1 MLQDHQE
8 DMMSDVSRRHFL
20 KLGACVVGG
29 ACAADALPSLTQ
41 AAESGELTTLKTTLP
56 YPRLKLASLGQLE
69 IGREQLT
76 TYPDHASPVM
86 LLKLGRPVV
95 NGVGPD
101 KDIVAFSRRCS
112 HMGGI
117 LSFRPDSATFH
128 CPLHYAMFDAQK
140 GGLLVIGQATDNLP
154 QLELEVDAAG
164 DVFAVGIRGLLYG
177 RQANVLA

>member
-1 MLQDHQE
+1 
-8 DMMSDVSRRHFL
+8 MSDISRRHFL
-20 KLGACVVGG
+20 KLGACVVVG
-29 ACAADALPSLTQ
+29 ACAADALPSLAQ
-41 AAESGELTTLKTTLP
+41 ATESGELTTLRTTLP
-56 YPRLKLASLGQLE
+56 YPRVKLASVEQLT

-76 TYPDHASPVM
+76 TYPDPASPVALM
-86 LLKLGRPVV
+86 KLGRPAI

-101 KDIVAFSRRCS
+101 RDIVAFSRRCS
-112 HMGGI
+112 HMGGT

-140 GGLLVIGQATDNLP
+140 GGLLIIGQATDNLP

-164 DVFAVGIRGLLYG
+164 DVYAIGIRGLLYG

>member
-1 MLQDHQE
+1 
-8 DMMSDVSRRHFL
+8 MSEISRRRFL

-29 ACAADALPSLTQ
+29 ACAADALPSLTH
-41 AAESGELTTLKTTLP
+41 ATESGELATLKTTLP
-56 YPRLKLASLGQLE
+56 YPRMKLASIGQLK
-69 IGREQLT
+69 IGREQLS
-76 TYPDHASPVM
+76 TYPDQASPVV
-86 LLKLGRPVV
+86 LLKLGRPAV

-101 KDIVAFSRRCS
+101 RDIVAFSRRCS
-112 HMGGI
+112 HMGGT
-117 LSFRPDSATFH
+117 LSFRPDTATFH
-128 CPLHYAMFDAQK
+128 CPLHSAMFDAEK